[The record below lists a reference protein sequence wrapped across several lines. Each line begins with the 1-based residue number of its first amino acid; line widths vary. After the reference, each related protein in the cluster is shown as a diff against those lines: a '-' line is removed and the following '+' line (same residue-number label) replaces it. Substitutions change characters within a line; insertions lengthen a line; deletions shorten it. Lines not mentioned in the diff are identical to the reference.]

1 MDQIGDELKKVL
13 KAGLGAV
20 ATGVDMAQKGIEA
33 LAQKGEPIYEQAK
46 SAVVDAADKVKQA
59 YNDSGIADVFSCRPR
74 LESLIEDCRELTQKD
89 LDELRRAIDEIY
101 PTRPSGREEAAEEES
116 DDSAEVPE
124 VSDEE
129 EPPEETPEDPN
140 V

>member
-1 MDQIGDELKKVL
+1 MDQIGDELKKVI

-20 ATGVDMAQKGIEA
+20 ATGVDMAQKGIET

-46 SAVVDAADKVKQA
+46 SAVADAAGKVKQA
-59 YNDSGIADVFSCRPR
+59 YNDSGIADVFSCKPR

-101 PTRPSGREEAAEEES
+101 PTRPSGREEASDDEP
-116 DDSAEVPE
+116 DDSAEAPAA
-124 VSDEE
+124 SDEE